1 MAYSSCSQFPIFLF
15 NFTLQCASRI
25 WHKYTIVSADQ
36 QNILRRNYAFY
47 TWSSLCE
54 KCPLNGRV
62 KTDKNTTN
70 TFEKAHRGAHIV
82 YHPTPGYFLA
92 HQKAC
97 CERRFRHMSHH
108 FLLFLSQNGLM
119 KGGHFVICIGT
130 CSPSKLGQGWEL
142 NLLYLCVCVCACST
156 LTGFVLPCRP
166 SFPLKES
173 IISVWC
179 VENW

>member
-25 WHKYTIVSADQ
+25 WHKYTIVSTDQ

-70 TFEKAHRGAHIV
+70 TFKKAHRGAHIV

-130 CSPSKLGQGWEL
+130 CSPSKLGHGWEL
-142 NLLYLCVCVCACST
+142 NLLYFCVRVCVCVSRSQALCFLA
-156 LTGFVLPCRP
+156 VLPCR
-166 SFPLKES
+166 
-173 IISVWC
+173 
-179 VENW
+179 